1 MRTERFCLILE
12 IIGNIEPKWFTS
24 KNRIWK
30 VKEAGIKID
39 TSLFSVYKNRRN
51 TI

>member
-1 MRTERFCLILE
+1 MRTERFRLVLG
-12 IIGNIEPKWFTS
+12 IIGNVDPKWFAS

-30 VKEAGIKID
+30 AKEAGIKID

-51 TI
+51 II